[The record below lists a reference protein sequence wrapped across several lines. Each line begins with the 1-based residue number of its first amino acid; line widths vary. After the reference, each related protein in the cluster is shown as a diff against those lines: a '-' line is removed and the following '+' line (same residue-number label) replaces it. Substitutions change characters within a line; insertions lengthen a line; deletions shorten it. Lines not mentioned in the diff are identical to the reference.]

1 MESNSVC
8 NHASD
13 WQNVDMITDRI
24 WRQEVLLP
32 INYRFPITADC
43 SITLSSYNCTEWFLK
58 NEAANNIWGIF
69 NGFWINQI
77 LTDTSYLILV
87 RNLSL
92 ALQFQHGNRE
102 SCFCYTIWNFS
113 VFVVFLTICN
123 FSLFSSS
130 KGSKII
136 KILTSR
142 AWNYLLISLLI
153 ISLRI
158 PKHKII
164 PFTSVRK
171 NIWVL
176 DYSCMRNILTVW
188 ILIYTDLLLRSV
200 NQVGVLMLTNRKC
213 SLLM

>member
-1 MESNSVC
+1 MNKP
-8 NHASD
+8 NT
-13 WQNVDMITDRI
+13 NRY
-24 WRQEVLLP
+24 VLP
-32 INYRFPITADC
+32 
-43 SITLSSYNCTEWFLK
+43 
-58 NEAANNIWGIF
+58 
-69 NGFWINQI
+69 
-77 LTDTSYLILV
+77 
-87 RNLSL
+87 
-92 ALQFQHGNRE
+92 
-102 SCFCYTIWNFS
+102 NFS
-113 VFVVFLTICN
+113 PKLKLSFTISTRKSRKLFLLYYLKLFSFCSFLTICN
-123 FSLFSSS
+123 FSLFSSP